1 MIGSL
6 STSRFILRR
15 TFSSVAAASRSLGWR
30 ACAAITAGLIDF
42 ISSGRCP
49 GSSIPSLTTRV
60 DRAAIG
66 VAEDH
71 DERRAEELDGIFE
84 AREAVIVEEIAGK
97 THDENVA
104 RTRSNRSSG
113 ETRLSAQLRTAAI
126 GYCDFARSA
135 RSCEKSLSFG

>member
-1 MIGSL
+1 ML
-6 STSRFILRR
+6 F
-15 TFSSVAAASRSLGWR
+15 RS
-30 ACAAITAGLIDF
+30 AGLIDF

-84 AREAVIVEEIAGK
+84 AREAVVVEEIAGK

-104 RTRSNRSSG
+104 RTLI
-113 ETRLSAQLRTAAI
+113 EQ
-126 GYCDFARSA
+126 
-135 RSCEKSLSFG
+135 KFGRGPAMLQ